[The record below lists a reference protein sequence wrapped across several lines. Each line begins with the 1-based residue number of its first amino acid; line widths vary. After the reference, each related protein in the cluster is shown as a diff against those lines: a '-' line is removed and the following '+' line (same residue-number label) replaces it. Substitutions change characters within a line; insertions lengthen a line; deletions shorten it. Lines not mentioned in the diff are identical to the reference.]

1 MSHPTK
7 RVRVDTAAVATAQ
20 YYNTTGTVPSSFQ
33 LSADLSYLITTQP
46 NCTVAAFELPQECTE
61 NEIYDAFIRC
71 GQVKSIQKVCG
82 GRAALIEFPEI
93 STPTRLV
100 HWAKINPF
108 FIGVCRVRLEFSSQ
122 TITAPANI
130 MKPQLNEN
138 SMAKDTTPNSV
149 LHLDIRNAEYPITVN
164 VLKAICSRHGTLQ
177 RIYIGK
183 VNVDKSLEALVEFA
197 TVEEA
202 TKAREHLDGADIY
215 SGCCSLSVSF
225 SKMKKIHVTKNDNEQ
240 WDFTESKEGL
250 LPNAAAGQRT
260 LLPNATNGHTEQQ
273 STPTAAVQ
281 QAPPP
286 PPSSVPPV
294 PPVPPM
300 AYQQPYYG
308 YSMPPGQYM
317 QPPGYY
323 PPMMPGQPMSTYSN
337 PAMPYGMQPPMP
349 SPYYQ
354 QPGYQYYPQQQPPAQ
369 QQMPPQMPTATV
381 RTAPQIMPT
390 PPPVHHVTPAG
401 IGVGHSTSNLNS
413 TSVAAA
419 RNTDM
424 SIFHAE
430 RGAVLVVSNLPEGI
444 NCDHLFNVICL
455 YGNIARIKFLKS
467 RPGCAIV
474 QMGSKEA
481 AELVSQHLEG
491 ASIFGQVIQFHPS
504 EQIEVQEHA
513 GLGTLPDGSPVMKNY
528 MTDSNNRFRN
538 AVVAAKSRILAPT
551 RTLHFFNAPLN
562 FSPEDM
568 CHVFSDCGVKRPPR
582 IVVFTAKP
590 GQKTSLGLAEWD
602 TIGESLDA
610 LALANHRPIH
620 IVGFA
625 HPFHLKLAFSPKP
638 ISDDRAGQSMIN
650 YPAPPM
656 QISRGPQLNT
666 PRVVTVPAPTA
677 TAGKASEPGSS
688 SPPPFDV
695 RAVEAEEA
703 AYLESNGAV
712 IAGCKREHS
721 PTPPP
726 STSKAS
732 PLPSTHSPSL
742 VHQPP
747 KTPEEEREEESKDAH
762 TEAHEAGAVTFNEA
776 DELHQEQEGIA
787 SSSELSDENVDNGR
801 FRENLKAVD
810 EGAGD
815 EEDDI
820 PYVPTGYSPLGV
832 TQFGILFTYWGRGKL
847 KVCTSLWKSGL
858 SITLQ
863 QAENRS

>member
-46 NCTVAAFELPQECTE
+46 NCTIAAFELPQECTE
-61 NEIYDAFIRC
+61 GMIYDAFTQY
-71 GQVKSIQKVCG
+71 GQIKNVQKVCA

-108 FIGVCRVRLEFSSQ
+108 FIGVYRVRLEFSSQ

-130 MKPQLNEN
+130 AKNVSSEN
-138 SMAKDTTPNSV
+138 SMATDTSPNNV
-149 LHLDIRNAEYPITVN
+149 LHLDIANAEYPITVN

-177 RIYIGK
+177 RIFIGRLK
-183 VNVDKSLEALVEFA
+183 VDKSLEALVEFA

-202 TKAREHLDGADIY
+202 KKAREHLDGADIY
-215 SGCCSLSVSF
+215 SGCCSLTVNY

-240 WDFTESKEGL
+240 WDFTEVKEGL
-250 LPNAAAGQRT
+250 LSSAPTGQRT
-260 LLPNATNGHTEQQ
+260 LLPNATNGHSEQPKPSPVPQ
-273 STPTAAVQ
+273 PAPMPPAAG
-281 QAPPP
+281 
-286 PPSSVPPV
+286 PPV

-300 AYQQPYYG
+300 GYQQPYYG
-308 YSMPPGQYM
+308 YSAPPGQYM
-317 QPPGYY
+317 QPPTYY
-323 PPMMPGQPMSTYSN
+323 PPMMPGQPMSNYAS
-337 PAMPYGMQPPMP
+337 PGMSYGMQPPMP

-354 QPGYQYYPQQQPPAQ
+354 HPGYQYYPQQQPSQ
-369 QQMPPQMPTATV
+369 QQMPPQMQTATV

-390 PPPVHHVTPAG
+390 PPPVHHVTPGG

-444 NCDHLFNVICL
+444 NCDHLFNILCL

-467 RPGCAIV
+467 RPGCAII

-481 AELVSQHLEG
+481 AELVSQNLEG
-491 ASIFGQVIQFHPS
+491 ASIFNQIIQFHQS

-602 TIGESLDA
+602 TLGESLDA

-666 PRVVTVPAPTA
+666 PRVITVPPPAPAANKDT
-677 TAGKASEPGSS
+677 PP
-688 SPPPFDV
+688 PPPFDV
-695 RAVEAEEA
+695 KAVEAEEA
-703 AYLESNGAV
+703 AYLENHLGVSCV
-712 IAGCKREHS
+712 KRPRS

-726 STSKAS
+726 QESAVV
-732 PLPSTHSPSL
+732 

-747 KTPEEEREEESKDAH
+747 KTPEEEEEENDAGNPSQRESPLSRQEESPCRQESASPQEPSDNDDDGGGRRGSVSEEEEEEEGPQFLRK
-762 TEAHEAGAVTFNEA
+762 TV
-776 DELHQEQEGIA
+776 HQPPATPPSEPSSP
-787 SSSELSDENVDNGR
+787 SSSSPR
-801 FRENLKAVD
+801 RED
-810 EGAGD
+810 GD
-815 EEDDI
+815 
-820 PYVPTGYSPLGV
+820 S
-832 TQFGILFTYWGRGKL
+832 
-847 KVCTSLWKSGL
+847 
-858 SITLQ
+858 
-863 QAENRS
+863 

>member
-7 RVRVDTAAVATAQ
+7 RIKVDTAAVATAQ

-46 NCTVAAFELPQECTE
+46 NCTIVAYELTPNCTE
-61 NEIYDAFIRC
+61 NDIYESFSRC
-71 GQVKSIQKVCG
+71 GQVKSIQKVCN
-82 GRAALIEFPEI
+82 GRAVLVEFPEI

-108 FIGVCRVRLEFSSQ
+108 CIGMCRVRLEFSSQ
-122 TITAPANI
+122 SITAPANI
-130 MKPQLNEN
+130 MKLQLNEN
-138 SMAKDTTPNSV
+138 SMATDTTPNNV
-149 LHLDIRNAEYPITVN
+149 LHLDIKNAEYPITVS
-164 VLKAICSRHGTLQ
+164 VLKAIGSRHGNLQ
-177 RIYIGK
+177 RIYIGG
-183 VNVDKSLEALVEFA
+183 VNPDKSLEALIEFA

-202 TKAREHLDGADIY
+202 NKAKEHLDGADIY
-215 SGCCSLSVSF
+215 SGCCSLSVAY
-225 SKMKKIHVTKNDNEQ
+225 SKMKKIHVTKNDEQQ
-240 WDFTESKEGL
+240 WDFTEAKEGL
-250 LPNAAAGQRT
+250 LANAPSGQRT
-260 LLPNATNGHTEQQ
+260 LLPNATNGQTD
-273 STPTAAVQ
+273 TTATATSSVQ
-281 QAPPP
+281 QQPVQPALTN
-286 PPSSVPPV
+286 VPPA
-294 PPVPPM
+294 PVPPM
-300 AYQQPYYG
+300 GYQQPYYS
-308 YSMPPGQYM
+308 YTMPPGQYM

-323 PPMMPGQPMSTYSN
+323 SPMMPGQTMSGYSA

-349 SPYYQ
+349 PYYQ
-354 QPGYQYYPQQQPPAQ
+354 QPAYSYYPQQPAQ
-369 QQMPPQMPTATV
+369 QQMTQQMSTAV
-381 RTAPQIMPT
+381 RSAPQIMPT

-430 RGAVLVVSNLPEGI
+430 RGAVLVVSNIPEGI
-444 NCDHLFNVICL
+444 NCDHLFNLLCL

-474 QMGSKEA
+474 QMGSKES

-491 ASIFGQVIQFHPS
+491 ALVFGQALQFHPS

-513 GLGTLPDGSPVMKNY
+513 GLGTLSDGSPVMKNY

-638 ISDDRAGQSMIN
+638 ISDDRAGLSMIN

-666 PRVVTVPAPTA
+666 PRVVTVPAPNIATSSNPENESFGAVTA
-677 TAGKASEPGSS
+677 
-688 SPPPFDV
+688 PFDV
-695 RAVEAEEA
+695 KAVEAEEA
-703 AYLESNGAV
+703 AYLANNNAHTGNKRVRTPSPQSVEESVSSRGL
-712 IAGCKREHS
+712 
-721 PTPPP
+721 
-726 STSKAS
+726 TS
-732 PLPSTHSPSL
+732 SL
-742 VHQPP
+742 SSNVVHHQPP
-747 KTPEEEREEESKDAH
+747 KTPEEEDESNENAVDAQQSGVPAFER
-762 TEAHEAGAVTFNEA
+762 TADLQKAHEDG
-776 DELHQEQEGIA
+776 A
-787 SSSELSDENVDNGR
+787 SSSELSDGATDGRNR
-801 FRENLKAVD
+801 FRDDVKDLASLGNREAD
-810 EGAGD
+810 YRSGG
-815 EEDDI
+815 EEDGGGQFERAAVHQ
-820 PYVPTGYSPLGV
+820 PPATPPSESPSSCSYSPVGD
-832 TQFGILFTYWGRGKL
+832 G
-847 KVCTSLWKSGL
+847 
-858 SITLQ
+858 
-863 QAENRS
+863 EN